1 MTAPVIPALPTP
13 PVRSDAPADFAA
25 KADAFAASLVGFVND
40 VNGSASFID
49 QRATDADTRATDS
62 ANSASAAAQAKSD
75 AELARDAA
83 QNVANFKGSW
93 SSLTGAISVPA
104 TVLHNDQIW
113 SLLANLA
120 DVEASEPGVSADWVV
135 QGGIDAS
142 KTANFTAS
150 RNAAYWLGSSLT
162 VTLPD
167 TTTPPPKGTFVR
179 LTKALTAKPVVQ
191 AGAGSAVIATSKGN
205 DTSVTFDINAEII
218 FIFNGTNWEV

>member
-25 KADAFAASLVGFVND
+25 KADAFAASLVGFVDN
-40 VNGSASFID
+40 VNGSAVFID
-49 QRATDADTRATDS
+49 QRATDS
-62 ANSASAAAQAKSD
+62 AISASAAAQAKID

-83 QNVANFKGSW
+83 QNVANFKGAW
-93 SSLTGAISVPA
+93 SSLAGALNVPA
-104 TVLHNDQIW
+104 TVQHNGMIW
-113 SLLANLA
+113 SLLVNLA
-120 DVEASEPGVSADWVV
+120 DVATSEPGVSADWVV

-179 LTKALTAKPVVQ
+179 LTKALTAKPVIQ

-205 DTSVTFDINAEII
+205 DTSVTFDVNAEII

>member
-1 MTAPVIPALPTP
+1 MPVPLVSLLPDPPLPTDP
-13 PVRSDAPADFAA
+13 EQVFDNKVGASLLAQQAMVPEMNTQAEFTNQRAID
-25 KADAFAASLVGFVND
+25 ADASATAAA
-40 VNGSASFID
+40 GSASG
-49 QRATDADTRATDS
+49 
-62 ANSASAAAQAKSD
+62 AAQAKAD

-83 QNVANFKGSW
+83 QNVANFKGAW
-93 SSLTGAISVPA
+93 SSLTGPLNPPASV
-104 TVLHNDQIW
+104 THNGQIW
-113 SLLANLA
+113 SLLYALGNVA
-120 DVEASEPGVSADWVV
+120 ASEPGVSADWIV
-135 QGGIDAS
+135 QGGLDAS

-179 LTKALTAKPVVQ
+179 LTKALAAKPVVQ

-205 DTSVTFDINAEII
+205 DTSVTFDVNAEII